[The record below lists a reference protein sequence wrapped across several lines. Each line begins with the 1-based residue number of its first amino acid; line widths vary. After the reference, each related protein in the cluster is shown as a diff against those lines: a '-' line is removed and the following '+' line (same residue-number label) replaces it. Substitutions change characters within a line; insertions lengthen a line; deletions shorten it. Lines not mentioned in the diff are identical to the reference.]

1 MKPQAIYAKIR
12 QHLEGCSFLSANFDN
27 VTEVPLAELEQHL
40 PSYRYAVP
48 VTAATVPRLS
58 GVFDEVCERLKVPR
72 AYVHGFVV
80 PSPEVGACCR
90 HDIKGHAVVEV
101 QSGLVPFFSSC
112 ELAQVLGHEIGHFL
126 LPVQPERLA
135 DGRPAS
141 WEDARISRHA
151 ELAMDRIGLVASRD
165 VEVACRMLLK
175 VSVRL
180 PETEYNYDVAAFL
193 EATAVGVAAPAGYID
208 ACAQHPHIP
217 LRLRALL
224 LFAQSDYFHKIIGK
238 KGGAPLA
245 EVNATIAAELDAA
258 VDGYVDAAIRE
269 SLTGVGSCLYAH
281 AVVTGAKPQL
291 PAVVASGLPVDPDQ
305 AKEMAKNWA
314 ALPEDAWVDAYKSDL
329 SAHLQTAVLR
339 CPRTLN
345 QCLELLAEKFEGT
358 GMEAK
363 LIEVREVFAHIV
375 SIVNR

>member
-1 MKPQAIYAKIR
+1 M
-12 QHLEGCSFLSANFDN
+12 
-27 VTEVPLAELEQHL
+27 
-40 PSYRYAVP
+40 
-48 VTAATVPRLS
+48 
-58 GVFDEVCERLKVPR
+58 
-72 AYVHGFVV
+72 
-80 PSPEVGACCR
+80 
-90 HDIKGHAVVEV
+90 
-101 QSGLVPFFSSC
+101 
-112 ELAQVLGHEIGHFL
+112 
-126 LPVQPERLA
+126 
-135 DGRPAS
+135 
-141 WEDARISRHA
+141 
-151 ELAMDRIGLVASRD
+151 
-165 VEVACRMLLK
+165 
-175 VSVRL
+175 
-180 PETEYNYDVAAFL
+180 
-193 EATAVGVAAPAGYID
+193 
-208 ACAQHPHIP
+208 
-217 LRLRALL
+217 
-224 LFAQSDYFHKIIGK
+224 
-238 KGGAPLA
+238 
-245 EVNATIAAELDAA
+245 DAA